1 VSEHNDFIDKIPE
14 NKPVRIF
21 LPVTDSE
28 ERLRL
33 SCVFQKGKTPH
44 FSLVFNQ
51 GILPVDRIDKN
62 ASVIITVDL
71 AGQIASIEA
80 KILEISNGQTLGM
93 IVLKTISHEQMREF
107 FRVDCTLPILL
118 RSVVPVEFGT
128 EESKWKLTGTTV
140 DLSGSGLRASFTSP
154 PPENKQIR
162 IELSLPTA
170 VPIIVNILASPVRIT
185 QLTDKLWDAAY
196 HFDDID
202 DEDRDNIIGCCL
214 IAQRRLLRLKV
225 KIKNSTGAF

>member
-1 VSEHNDFIDKIPE
+1 MSEHNDFIDKIPE
-14 NKPVRIF
+14 NKPVRVF

-28 ERLRL
+28 ERLRV
-33 SCVFQKGKTPH
+33 SCVFQKTKAPY
-44 FSLVFNQ
+44 FSLIFNP
-51 GILPVDRIDKN
+51 GTLPVDRIDKN

-80 KILEISNGQTLGM
+80 NIIDILNGQTLDM
-93 IVLKTISHEQMREF
+93 VVQKTISHEQMREF

-118 RSVVPVEFGT
+118 RSVVPEAFGT

-170 VPIIVNILASPVRIT
+170 VPCIVSILASPVRIT
-185 QLTDKLWDAAY
+185 KLTEKLWDAAY

-202 DEDRDNIIGCCL
+202 DEARDNIIGCCL

-225 KIKNSTGAF
+225 KIKDGTGAF